1 MEFLDRAMMIAFLA
15 LPPFLFF
22 TVRNRLRAFIYATLA
37 LWMLMIVGGQQRLAY
52 TPGYDSIAPG
62 LSIVAGWLPASIYA
76 GIWYAI
82 VYFCFSKR
90 DA

>member
-37 LWMLMIVGGQQRLAY
+37 LWMLMIVE
-52 TPGYDSIAPG
+52 
-62 LSIVAGWLPASIYA
+62 AGNN
-76 GIWYAI
+76 IWPTRRATT
-82 VYFCFSKR
+82 
-90 DA
+90 A